1 MEKQIF
7 FDDEAK
13 KALKEGANKAANAI
27 GDTMGAAG
35 RTVIIYDKPKFLS
48 DGQIAPPRIKVT
60 KDGITVAASI
70 SLKNEVENIGAQMI
84 RKASE
89 TTYHDAGDGT
99 TQTAVLAQSLINEG
113 LKHVS
118 QGANPM
124 EVKRGIEKAVVVVCD
139 KLKELSVDIGDDN
152 NKIRDIATTSANNDS
167 EIGGYIADA
176 YKKIGK
182 NGLLM
187 IENSSTIHT
196 SIEVIE
202 GYEMPR
208 GYISPDFSTDEKK
221 RAVHKKAFVLV
232 ADYHIHTMKELVP
245 LLNQMEKMN
254 MLSNPLIIIA
264 QDYDGEFYS
273 SMLINHR
280 QGTVRNCLVKAPGA
294 YRKEHLEDIAIM
306 TGATVIRDEDGLKV
320 INANVSHLG
329 SAEKIII
336 SEYTT
341 TVIGGGGKKEKI
353 DDLKNTVSIQLQEMK
368 DEQLKPVWEK
378 RLAKISGSIAV
389 IKVGSPTDVEQKEK
403 IDRVDDACRAV
414 KAAIEEGIVT
424 GGGIALLRCMNEV
437 LNSNV
442 LFYGDEKI
450 GASVVVNSCMAPIKQ
465 MLDNSGVEFKTKSF
479 LDKILIFFGLKTS
492 ILKGILLTEGTLGY
506 NVKTREYS
514 DLMSEGIIDPTKVIR
529 CAMQNAASV
538 AGTIITSKYYLVE
551 TA

>member
-13 KALKEGANKAANAI
+13 KALKDGINKAANAI

-35 RTVIIYDKPKFLS
+35 RTVIIYEKPKFLK
-48 DGQIAPPRIKVT
+48 DGMLAPPRINVT

-99 TQTAVLAQSLINEG
+99 TQTAVLAQSIINEG
-113 LKHVS
+113 LKQVS

-124 EVKRGIEKAVVVVCD
+124 EVKRGIDKAVTAVCD
-139 KLKELSVDIGDDN
+139 RLKELSIDIGDDN
-152 NKIRDIATTSANNDS
+152 DKIRDIATTSANNDS
-167 EIGGYIADA
+167 EIGNYIADA

-208 GYISPDFSTDEKK
+208 GYISPDFATDEKK
-221 RAVHKKAFVLV
+221 RANHQKALVLV
-232 ADYHIHTMKELVP
+232 TDYTIHTMKELVP
-245 LLNQMEKMN
+245 LLNQMEKAN
-254 MLSNPLIIIA
+254 MLSHPLIIIA

-280 QGTVRNCLVKAPGA
+280 NGTVRNCLVKAPGA

-320 INANVSHLG
+320 INASLSHLG
-329 SAEKIII
+329 SAEKIIV

-341 TVIGGGGKKEKI
+341 TVIGGGGKKDKI
-353 DDLKNTVSIQLQEMK
+353 ENLKNTVSVQLQEMK

-403 IDRVDDACRAV
+403 VDRVDDACRAV
-414 KAAIEEGIVT
+414 KAAIEEGVVT
-424 GGGIALLRCMNEV
+424 GGGIALLRCMNTQLKV
-437 LNSNV
+437 SLD
-442 LFYGDEKI
+442 GDEKI
-450 GASVVVNSCMAPIKQ
+450 GVNIVMNACMAPLKQ
-465 MLDNSGVEFKTKSF
+465 MLDNSGVEFKESSL
-479 LDKILIFFGLKTS
+479 LDKILIFLGLKTS
-492 ILKGILLTEGTLGY
+492 VLKKVLLTTGTSGY
-506 NVKTREYS
+506 NVKTRQYS

-551 TA
+551 MA